1 MNKDEFFMRYAL
13 ALAEKAKGHTS
24 PNPMVGCVIVKNGEV
39 LANGYHKRAGLPH
52 AEAEALA
59 KIRYKAKGATLYV
72 NLEPCSHFGKT
83 PPCADAIVKYGIK
96 KVVAAMTDPHS
107 LVKGEGF
114 DILRKNKIQV
124 VNGVLEK
131 EARELNR
138 VFIKNKEQGLPYI
151 IMKAGISLDGK
162 IALSNGTSQWI
173 TGEATRQKNQEL
185 RLENDAIAVGIG
197 TILKD
202 NPFLDCRTDKTK
214 KIKKVI
220 FDSHGRLDITA
231 NIFKYAAPKDVFVF
245 TQTMPK
251 AKIKLFEKH
260 GVNVIISK
268 NTAEGIDVKK
278 AVAIMFKKGIGSLV
292 VEGGGALLTS
302 FLQAK
307 LFDEGRFYIAPKF
320 IGNDGIPVVGALGMK
335 RLEKAYQ
342 LVNVKVETIG
352 TDIMVKGE
360 FSYV

>member
-151 IMKAGISLDGK
+151 IMKAGISLDG
-162 IALSNGTSQWI
+162 
-173 TGEATRQKNQEL
+173 
-185 RLENDAIAVGIG
+185 
-197 TILKD
+197 
-202 NPFLDCRTDKTK
+202 
-214 KIKKVI
+214 
-220 FDSHGRLDITA
+220 
-231 NIFKYAAPKDVFVF
+231 
-245 TQTMPK
+245 
-251 AKIKLFEKH
+251 
-260 GVNVIISK
+260 
-268 NTAEGIDVKK
+268 
-278 AVAIMFKKGIGSLV
+278 
-292 VEGGGALLTS
+292 
-302 FLQAK
+302 
-307 LFDEGRFYIAPKF
+307 
-320 IGNDGIPVVGALGMK
+320 
-335 RLEKAYQ
+335 
-342 LVNVKVETIG
+342 
-352 TDIMVKGE
+352 
-360 FSYV
+360 